1 MTPPLTLTS
10 LESARYAIPEI
21 ALSLAALLV
30 LAWDLFAKPRARRTG
45 IFVIA
50 LGGLA
55 VAAFASARELT
66 LAPRFPLPA
75 VLFDGQLTCDTYAC
89 AFRLFFAIVTAFVV
103 VAAIPAR
110 TVARGPDRSALGETI
125 ALLLV
130 VCLGMNLMA
139 MARTLLLVYLAI
151 EIVSVLSFI
160 LTAFRAGDG
169 KSHEAALKYVV
180 YGGVASGVMLYGM
193 SWIYGL
199 SRSLALDEISERVIA
214 MTREQG
220 HLPNAFVI
228 GAACVTAGLAYKI
241 AAAPFHMWAPD
252 VYEGAPTLVAAF
264 LSVGPKAA
272 GFALLVRFFREAF
285 GAQAATA
292 EPRAAWGIL
301 AGSLAIATMTI
312 GNLSALA
319 QTNMKRLL
327 AYSSIAHAGTMLLAF
342 ATFDDEGVAAIAFY
356 LVAYCAMNLGAF
368 LVVLAV
374 GEASGGDE
382 SLGAFRGLGARA
394 PAMAAAM
401 AVFLISLV
409 GLPPFAGFVG
419 KLYVLVAL
427 LRAPGDYHQWYWFLA
442 VAGVVNTAVS
452 LFYYARVLRAMY
464 LEDAPAGASARVS
477 VRRLHAS
484 LALILAVPT
493 VLLGVWWG
501 PLYDFLSLRVAA
513 TP

>member
-1 MTPPLTLTS
+1 VTPLLTLTS
-10 LESARYAIPEI
+10 LQSARYAIPEI

-30 LAWDLFAKPRARRTG
+30 LAWDLFAKGRARRTG
-45 IFVIA
+45 IFVLA
-50 LGGLA
+50 LGALA
-55 VAAFASARELT
+55 VAAFADARELT
-66 LAPRFPLPA
+66 LAPHFPLPA

-89 AFRLFFAIVTAFVV
+89 AFRLFFAIVTAFVI
-103 VAAIPAR
+103 VAAIPPATR
-110 TVARGPDRSALGETI
+110 AEGALGETI

-130 VCLGMNLMA
+130 VCLGMSLMA

-160 LTAFRAGDG
+160 LTAFRPGDS
-169 KSHEAALKYVV
+169 KSHEAGLKFVV

-199 SRSLALDEISERVIA
+199 SRSLELGEIAERVAA
-214 MTREQG
+214 MTKEQG

-292 EPRAAWGIL
+292 EPRAAWAIL
-301 AGSLAIATMTI
+301 AGSLALATMTI

-342 ATFDDEGVAAIAFY
+342 AVFDDEGVAAIAFY

-374 GEASGGDE
+374 GEASDGDE
-382 SLGAFRGLGARA
+382 SLDAFRDLGARA
-394 PAMAAAM
+394 PALAATMAI
-401 AVFLISLV
+401 FLISLV

-427 LRAPGDYHQWYWFLA
+427 LRAPGDYHAWYWFLA
-442 VAGVVNTAVS
+442 CAGVANTALS
-452 LFYYARVLRAMY
+452 LSYYARVLRAMY
-464 LEDAPAGASARVS
+464 LDAPPAAVRARMS
-477 VRRLHAS
+477 VRKLHAA
-484 LALILAVPT
+484 LAMILAVPT

-501 PLYDFLSLRVAA
+501 PLYDFVSQRVAA